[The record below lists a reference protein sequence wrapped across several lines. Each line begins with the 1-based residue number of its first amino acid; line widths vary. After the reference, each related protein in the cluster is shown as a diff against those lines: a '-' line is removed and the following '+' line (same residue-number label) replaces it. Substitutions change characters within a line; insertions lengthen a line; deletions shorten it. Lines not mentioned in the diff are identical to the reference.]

1 MTFAP
6 SSASRLLGL
15 AGAAI
20 LLAAGGPP
28 PDRTTTPRAQA
39 LPASGA
45 APAATAPVVSPAPAA
60 AAAPASEPAPVP
72 GPASAAAAA
81 TALVTATTPDLS
93 GLSPGD
99 RARALADARSWSG
112 TLFIG
117 SSVADGY
124 LRELILQ
131 PWTGSWGD
139 DSLVGGAVQY
149 RVARFWRFFMLD
161 LEVGGAYRFGQTEG
175 GEFWTVAYLRYD
187 GFPWTDYV
195 YTTFGLSFGPDYVTR
210 LPQVERGTD
219 QKPEPNQSR
228 FLNFFSPELTFALP
242 DYPQYEVALRY
253 MHRSGIFGT
262 YNGVWEG
269 ANSFV
274 VGFRYRF

>member
-1 MTFAP
+1 MPTR
-6 SSASRLLGL
+6 SSKVARLSYL
-15 AGAAI
+15 AGAVV
-20 LLAAGGPP
+20 LLGAGGPP
-28 PDRTTTPRAQA
+28 PDRQVVPRAQA
-39 LPASGA
+39 LPSAG
-45 APAATAPVVSPAPAA
+45 AA
-60 AAAPASEPAPVP
+60 AASAPSASEPAPVP
-72 GPASAAAAA
+72 GPAPAAPAVPAMAMAAA
-81 TALVTATTPDLS
+81 PDLS

-99 RARALADARSWSG
+99 RARALADARRWSG

-124 LRELILQ
+124 LRELIIE

-139 DSLVGGAVQY
+139 DTLLGGAVQY

-161 LEVGGAYRFGQTEG
+161 LELGGVYRFGDTEG
-175 GEFWTVAYLRYD
+175 GEFWAVGYLRYD
-187 GFPWTDYV
+187 GFPWTDHV
-195 YTTFGLSFGPDYVTR
+195 YTTFGLSMGPDYVTR

-219 QKPEPNQSR
+219 LRPEPNQSH

-242 DYPQYEVALRY
+242 DYPQYELALRY

-262 YNGVWEG
+262 YNGVYEG